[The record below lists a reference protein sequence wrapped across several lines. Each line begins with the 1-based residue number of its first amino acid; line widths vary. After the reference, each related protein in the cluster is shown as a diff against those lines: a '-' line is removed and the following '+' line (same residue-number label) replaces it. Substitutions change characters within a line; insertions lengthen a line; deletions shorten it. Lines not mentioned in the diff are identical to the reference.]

1 MRKHPVMSGL
11 LLLIVLGFV
20 FYLIFYRA
28 GAQTGSVGAKRFS
41 LNDKVGVLPIEGL
54 ITDSFKI
61 NQQIDEF
68 AEDSSIVAVVVR
80 INSPG
85 GSVGAAQEIYDA
97 ILELKKKKKVVVSM
111 GSIAASGGLL
121 IACAG
126 DKIVANPGT
135 ITGSI
140 SAIMQFANL
149 EELMKK
155 MGVKSSVVKSGPYKD
170 IGSPMREMT
179 PEEQAIVQELVDDIY
194 NQFIDVIV
202 RNRKLTR
209 EQVAA
214 IADGRVFSGRK
225 AKEYGLVDQLGNM
238 DAAAKLASVLAGKD
252 GQYELVFPKKTGRGI
267 FDLMFE
273 SAANSLN
280 QALREKSEFT
290 RTGVSYL
297 YQP

>member
-68 AEDSSIVAVVVR
+68 AKDSSIVAVVVR

-140 SAIMQFANL
+140 SAIMQFANF

-155 MGVKSSVVKSGPYKD
+155 VGVKSSVVKSGPYKD

-225 AKEYGLVDQLGNM
+225 AKDYGLVDQLGNM

>member
-68 AEDSSIVAVVVR
+68 AKDSSIVAVVVR

-140 SAIMQFANL
+140 SAIMQFANF

-155 MGVKSSVVKSGPYKD
+155 VGVKSSVVKSGPYKD

-214 IADGRVFSGRK
+214 IADGRGFSGRK

>member
-68 AEDSSIVAVVVR
+68 AKDSSIVAVVVR

-155 MGVKSSVVKSGPYKD
+155 VGVKSSVVKSGPYKD

>member
-1 MRKHPVMSGL
+1 MSGL

-68 AEDSSIVAVVVR
+68 AKDSSIVAVVVR

-140 SAIMQFANL
+140 SAIMQFANF

-155 MGVKSSVVKSGPYKD
+155 VGVKSSVVKSGPYKD

-225 AKEYGLVDQLGNM
+225 AKDYGLVDQLGNM

>member
-140 SAIMQFANL
+140 SAIMQFANF

-155 MGVKSSVVKSGPYKD
+155 VGVKSSVVKSGPYKD

-225 AKEYGLVDQLGNM
+225 AKDYGLVDQLGNM

>member
-68 AEDSSIVAVVVR
+68 AKDSSIVAVVVR

-140 SAIMQFANL
+140 SAIMQFANF

-155 MGVKSSVVKSGPYKD
+155 VGVKSSVVKSGPYKD

>member
-1 MRKHPVMSGL
+1 MSGL

-140 SAIMQFANL
+140 SAIMQFANF

-155 MGVKSSVVKSGPYKD
+155 VGVKSSVVKSGPYKD

-225 AKEYGLVDQLGNM
+225 AKDYGLVDQLGNM

>member
-28 GAQTGSVGAKRFS
+28 GAQTGSASAKRFS

-155 MGVKSSVVKSGPYKD
+155 VGVKSSVVKSGPYKD

-225 AKEYGLVDQLGNM
+225 AKDYGLVDQLGNM

>member
-11 LLLIVLGFV
+11 LLLIALGFV
-20 FYLIFYRA
+20 FYLIFYKA
-28 GAQTGSVGAKRFS
+28 GVQTGSAGTKRFS
-41 LNDKVGVLPIEGL
+41 LNDKIGVLPIEGL

-61 NQQIDEF
+61 NQNIDEF
-68 AEDSSIVAVVVR
+68 AKDSSIVAVVVR
-80 INSPG
+80 IDSPG

-97 ILELKKKKKVVVSM
+97 IIELKKKKKVVVSM

-155 MGVKSSVVKSGPYKD
+155 VGVKSSVVKSGPYKD

-209 EQVAA
+209 EQVVA

-238 DAAAKLASVLAGKD
+238 DSAAKLASVLAGKD
-252 GQYELVFPKKTGRGI
+252 GQYELVYPKKTGRGI

>member
-68 AEDSSIVAVVVR
+68 AKDSSIVAVVVR

-225 AKEYGLVDQLGNM
+225 AKDYGLVDQLGNM

>member
-1 MRKHPVMSGL
+1 MSGL

>member
-11 LLLIVLGFV
+11 LLLIALGFV
-20 FYLIFYRA
+20 FYFIFYRA
-28 GAQTGSVGAKRFS
+28 GVQTGSTGAKGFS
-41 LNDKVGVLPIEGL
+41 LNDKIGVLPIEGV

-61 NQQIDEF
+61 NQNIEEF
-68 AEDSSIVAVVVR
+68 AEDNSIVAVVVR
-80 INSPG
+80 IDSPG

-149 EELMKK
+149 EELLKK
-155 MGVKSSVVKSGPYKD
+155 VGVKSSVVKSGPYKD

-179 PEEQAIVQELVDDIY
+179 PEERVIVQELVDDIY

-209 EQVAA
+209 EQVVA

-238 DAAAKLASVLAGKD
+238 GAAAKLASILAGKD
-252 GQYELVFPKKTGRGI
+252 GRYDLVFPKKTDGRV
-267 FDLMFE
+267 FDLLFDN
-273 SAANSLN
+273 AANSLSRVI
-280 QALREKSEFT
+280 REKSEAT
-290 RTGVSYL
+290 GTGVSYL
-297 YQP
+297 YLP

>member
-1 MRKHPVMSGL
+1 MKKHPVMSGL

-28 GAQTGSVGAKRFS
+28 GVQTGSGGTKRFS
-41 LNDKVGVLPIEGL
+41 LNDKIGVLSIEGL

-61 NQQIDEF
+61 TQNIEEF
-68 AEDSSIVAVVVR
+68 AKDGSIVAVVVR
-80 INSPG
+80 IDSPG

-97 ILELKKKKKVVVSM
+97 IIELKKKKKVVVSM

-149 EELMKK
+149 EELLQKV
-155 MGVKSSVVKSGPYKD
+155 GVKSSVVKSGPYKD

-179 PEEQAIVQELVDDIY
+179 PEERVIVQELVDDIY
-194 NQFIDVIV
+194 DQFIDVIV

-209 EQVAA
+209 EQVVA

-238 DAAAKLASVLAGKD
+238 AAAAKLASVLAGKD
-252 GQYELVFPKKTGRGI
+252 GQYDLVFPKKTGRGV

-273 SAANSLN
+273 SAASSLSR
-280 QALREKSEFT
+280 AIRETSEAT
-290 RTGVSYL
+290 GTGVSYL

>member
-1 MRKHPVMSGL
+1 MSGL
-11 LLLIVLGFV
+11 LLLIALGFV
-20 FYLIFYRA
+20 FYLIFYKA
-28 GAQTGSVGAKRFS
+28 GVQTGSAGTKRFS
-41 LNDKVGVLPIEGL
+41 LNDKIGVLPIEGL

-61 NQQIDEF
+61 NQNIDEF
-68 AEDSSIVAVVVR
+68 AKDSSIVAVVVR
-80 INSPG
+80 IDSPG

-97 ILELKKKKKVVVSM
+97 IIELKKKKKVVVSM

-155 MGVKSSVVKSGPYKD
+155 VGVKSSVVKSGPYKD

-225 AKEYGLVDQLGNM
+225 AKDYGLVDQLGNM

>member
-11 LLLIVLGFV
+11 LLLIALGFV
-20 FYLIFYRA
+20 FYLIFYKA
-28 GAQTGSVGAKRFS
+28 GVQTGSAGTKRFS
-41 LNDKVGVLPIEGL
+41 LNDKIGVLPIEGL

-61 NQQIDEF
+61 NQNIDEF
-68 AEDSSIVAVVVR
+68 AQDDSIVAVVVR
-80 INSPG
+80 IDSPG

-97 ILELKKKKKVVVSM
+97 IIELKKKKKVVVSM

-155 MGVKSSVVKSGPYKD
+155 VGVKSSVVKSGPYKD

-179 PEEQAIVQELVDDIY
+179 PEEQVIVQELVDDIY

-273 SAANSLN
+273 SAANSLS

>member
-155 MGVKSSVVKSGPYKD
+155 VGVKSSVVKSGPYKD

>member
-1 MRKHPVMSGL
+1 
-11 LLLIVLGFV
+11 VLGFV

-68 AEDSSIVAVVVR
+68 AKDSSIVAVVVR

-140 SAIMQFANL
+140 SAIMQFANF

-155 MGVKSSVVKSGPYKD
+155 VGVKSSVVKSGPYKD

-225 AKEYGLVDQLGNM
+225 AKDYGLVDQLGNM

>member
-155 MGVKSSVVKSGPYKD
+155 VGVKSSVVKSGPYKD

-225 AKEYGLVDQLGNM
+225 AKDYGLVDQLGNM